1 MPAPWRIVP
10 RRDPPGK
17 TGGAMLTEPLFWV
30 LLVPALKPCYE
41 NLKSCMAQCFKAKY
55 CFGWRYVFHRAAT
68 IQIYLWPI

>member
-1 MPAPWRIVP
+1 
-10 RRDPPGK
+10 
-17 TGGAMLTEPLFWV
+17 MLTEPLFWV